1 MQLNLAF
8 VDLPDPPTS
17 PAPASP
23 PPTAWDQLDEA
34 ARSDALGLLA
44 RLIARMLADTPT
56 KGAGHE

>member
-17 PAPASP
+17 PAPTRP
-23 PPTAWDQLDEA
+23 PAAAWDQLDQA
-34 ARSDALGLLA
+34 ARIVVLGVLA
-44 RLIARMLADTPT
+44 RLIARMLADAPT